1 MADRY
6 VVAMLMLHVGTP
18 RDQEARRQLADAL
31 PPGSEVAEP
40 DEVGVFEVHVD
51 ADDYEQALN
60 IVWDAVAAS
69 GTDDHIVFLE
79 HPDLPEP
86 GAPAADALPG
96 RDPVTPRRSRR

>member
-6 VVAMLMLHVGTP
+6 VVTMLMLHLGTP

-40 DEVGVFEVHVD
+40 DEVGVFDVHVE
-51 ADDYEQALN
+51 ADDYGQALN

-69 GTDDHIVFLE
+69 GTDDHLVFLE
-79 HPDLPEP
+79 HPDLP
-86 GAPAADALPG
+86 GHWRAAGALP
-96 RDPVTPRRSRR
+96 RPDPVTPRRSRR